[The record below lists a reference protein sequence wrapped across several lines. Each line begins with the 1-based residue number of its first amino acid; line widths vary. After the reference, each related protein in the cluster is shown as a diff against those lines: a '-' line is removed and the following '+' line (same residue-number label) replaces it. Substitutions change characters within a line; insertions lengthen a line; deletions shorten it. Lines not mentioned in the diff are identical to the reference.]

1 MRRLRIGIAGAVL
14 VGAALLPANA
24 SADTGL
30 PRSYSADAFLTTT
43 SGCVQTFVGIFPVAF
58 KDLGTGQV
66 VGASLNMQL
75 EQFDIC
81 GNSALLQ
88 ASPGVVSLAPG
99 EFEMS
104 EGLNKASL
112 QLNVTVHDSLSGRD
126 FPVSIDLDY
135 QRVGP
140 RSDCSE
146 DVSSDEVTTFCS
158 AIAEGV
164 VSDGTT
170 NYTPEPL
177 SAVFQEHRPL

>member
-1 MRRLRIGIAGAVL
+1 MRRLQIGITAVL
-14 VGAALLPANA
+14 VGASLLAATA

-30 PRSYSADAFLTTT
+30 PRKYGADAFLTTL

-58 KDLGTGQV
+58 KDRGTGRV
-66 VGASLNMQL
+66 VGASMNMQL
-75 EQFDIC
+75 EQFDVC
-81 GNSALLQ
+81 SNTKLLH
-88 ASPGVVSLAPG
+88 ASPGIVSFAPG
-99 EFEMS
+99 EFQMS

-112 QLNVTVHDSLSGRD
+112 HVTVTVHDSVSGRD

-170 NYTPEPL
+170 NFTPEL
-177 SAVFQEHRPL
+177 LDAVLQEHRPL